1 MQKFMTMQEVK
12 NAIDPK
18 IKDLFTEKD
27 LVMIEVSM
35 KFLLE
40 KFYNEDKDIGTD
52 THTRLVS
59 IKEKCRDALE
69 K

>member
-1 MQKFMTMQEVK
+1 MQKFMTNEEVK
-12 NAIDPK
+12 NTIDPN
-18 IKDLFTEKD
+18 IKDLFTKKD

-59 IKEKCRDALE
+59 IKEKCRNALE

>member
-1 MQKFMTMQEVK
+1 MQKFMTNEEVK
-12 NAIDPK
+12 NTIDPN
-18 IKDLFTEKD
+18 IKDLFTKKD

-40 KFYNEDKDIGTD
+40 KFYNEDKDIDTD
-52 THTRLVS
+52 THTRLIS

>member
-12 NAIDPK
+12 NAIDPN
-18 IKDLFTEKD
+18 IKDMFTKKD

-52 THTRLVS
+52 THTRLIRV
-59 IKEKCRDALE
+59 KEKGNEDVE

>member
-1 MQKFMTMQEVK
+1 MQKFMTMEEVK

-18 IKDLFTEKD
+18 TKDLFTKKD

-40 KFYNEDKDIGTD
+40 KFYNEEKDIGTD
-52 THTRLVS
+52 THTRLVN

>member
-12 NAIDPK
+12 NTIDPK
-18 IKDLFTEKD
+18 IEDLFTKKD

-40 KFYNEDKDIGTD
+40 KFYNEDKDIATD

-59 IKEKCRDALE
+59 IKEKCRNALE

>member
-12 NAIDPK
+12 NTIDPK
-18 IKDLFTEKD
+18 TEDLFTKKD

-59 IKEKCRDALE
+59 IKEKCRNALE

>member
-1 MQKFMTMQEVK
+1 MQKFMTNEEVK
-12 NAIDPK
+12 NTIDPN
-18 IKDLFTEKD
+18 IKDLFTKKD

-52 THTRLVS
+52 TYTRLIS

>member
-1 MQKFMTMQEVK
+1 MQKFMTNEEVK

-18 IKDLFTEKD
+18 VRVLFTVKD
-27 LVMIEVSM
+27 LVMIKISM

-59 IKEKCRDALE
+59 IKEKCKDALE

>member
-1 MQKFMTMQEVK
+1 MQKFMTNEEVK
-12 NAIDPK
+12 NTIDPN
-18 IKDLFTEKD
+18 IKDLFTKKD

-52 THTRLVS
+52 THTRLIS
-59 IKEKCRDALE
+59 IKENCREALE

>member
-1 MQKFMTMQEVK
+1 MTMQEVK
-12 NAIDPK
+12 NTIDPK
-18 IKDLFTEKD
+18 IEDLFTKKD

-59 IKEKCRDALE
+59 IKKKCRNALE

>member
-1 MQKFMTMQEVK
+1 MQKFMTNEEVK
-12 NAIDPK
+12 NTIDPN
-18 IKDLFTEKD
+18 IKDLFTKKD

-52 THTRLVS
+52 THTRLIS
-59 IKEKCRDALE
+59 IRDKCLNALE
-69 K
+69 E

>member
-1 MQKFMTMQEVK
+1 MQKFMTNEEVK
-12 NAIDPK
+12 NTIDPN
-18 IKDLFTEKD
+18 IKDLFTKKD

-59 IKEKCRDALE
+59 IKEKCRDVLE

>member
-12 NAIDPK
+12 NTIDPK
-18 IKDLFTEKD
+18 IEDLFTKKD

-40 KFYNEDKDIGTD
+40 KFYNENKDIGTD

-59 IKEKCRDALE
+59 INEKCRNALE

>member
-1 MQKFMTMQEVK
+1 MQKFMPMQEVK
-12 NAIDPK
+12 NAIDPNME
-18 IKDLFTEKD
+18 DMFTKKD

>member
-1 MQKFMTMQEVK
+1 MTNEEVK

-18 IKDLFTEKD
+18 VRVLFTVKD
-27 LVMIEVSM
+27 LVMIEISM

-59 IKEKCRDALE
+59 IKEKCKDALE

>member
-1 MQKFMTMQEVK
+1 MQKFMTNEEVK

-18 IKDLFTEKD
+18 VRVLFTVKD
-27 LVMIEVSM
+27 LVMIEISM

-59 IKEKCRDALE
+59 IKEKCKDALE

>member
-1 MQKFMTMQEVK
+1 MQKFLTSEEVK
-12 NAIDPK
+12 MAVDPK
-18 IKDLFTEKD
+18 IRVMFTVKD
-27 LVMIEVSM
+27 LVTIEMSM

-52 THTRLVS
+52 THTRLIRV
-59 IKEKCRDALE
+59 KEKCKDALE